1 MKDNTPALTMT
12 VVEEGLYAVDFHAQ
26 LSTLQAFSICV
37 AILHGTE
44 TSVDAGEERDGQL
57 SPGNSL
63 KVLIEEEVK
72 FLIEAVTAEKKNVT
86 KRVKEIPPS
95 YVLNPPF
102 SPIARV

>member
-1 MKDNTPALTMT
+1 MT
-12 VVEEGLYAVDFHAQ
+12 VIEEGLYTVDFHAQ

-37 AILHGTE
+37 AVLHGTE
-44 TSVDAGEERDGQL
+44 TSADAGEERERQL
-57 SPGNSL
+57 LAGDSL

-72 FLIEAVTAEKKNVT
+72 FLIEAVTAEKKNVI

>member
-1 MKDNTPALTMT
+1 MT
-12 VVEEGLYAVDFHAQ
+12 AIEGGYAVDFHAK

-44 TSVDAGEERDGQL
+44 TSAAAGEAQSKHL
-57 SPGNSL
+57 SQCNSL

-72 FLIEAVTAEKKNVT
+72 FLIEAVTEEEKKKVNKKV
-86 KRVKEIPPS
+86 EAIPSISS
-95 YVLNPPF
+95 YVINPPF